1 MTTAHLIFYII
12 LTGLIS
18 GTGIYLESMRRG
30 IRATKA
36 AERKR
41 RAERER
47 RARELRD
54 NQLS

>member
-1 MTTAHLIFYII
+1 VTTAHLIFYII
-12 LTGLIS
+12 LTGLIT

-30 IRATKA
+30 IRATKV

-47 RARELRD
+47 KARELRD
-54 NQLS
+54 NRLS